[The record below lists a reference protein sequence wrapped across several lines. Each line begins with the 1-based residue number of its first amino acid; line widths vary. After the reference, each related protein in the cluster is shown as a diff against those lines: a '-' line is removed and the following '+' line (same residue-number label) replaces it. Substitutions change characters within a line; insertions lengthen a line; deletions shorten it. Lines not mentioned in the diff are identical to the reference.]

1 MILPPFKA
9 IPTQLPH
16 PPKSPS
22 PNSLLNQTHSTFSTT
37 NSNTNQSL
45 SLRHTTKYT
54 DPIVAWTTS
63 IADYCKSGHL
73 VKAASKFVQMRE
85 AAIEPNHI
93 TFITLL
99 SACAHYPA
107 RTNFSFGTA
116 IHAHVRKLGLD
127 INDVLMSWWTLH

>member
-22 PNSLLNQTHSTFSTT
+22 PNSLLNQTHSTFCTT
-37 NSNTNQSL
+37 NSNTNQNL

-63 IADYCKSGHL
+63 IADCCKSGHL

-99 SACAHYPA
+99 SACAHYPS
-107 RTNFSFGTA
+107 RSSISFGTA

-127 INDVLMSWWTLH
+127 INDVLMSWWALH